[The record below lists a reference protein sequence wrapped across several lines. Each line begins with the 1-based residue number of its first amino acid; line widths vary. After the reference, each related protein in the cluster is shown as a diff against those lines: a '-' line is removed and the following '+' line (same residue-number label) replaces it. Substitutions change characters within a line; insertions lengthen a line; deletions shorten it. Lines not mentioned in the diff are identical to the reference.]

1 MIAGIEAGGTKFVCA
16 VAHDPQTIL
25 EEIRF
30 PTTTPE
36 ETIGKA
42 VNFFMEMQEV
52 HGDISSLGV
61 GTFGPIDPD
70 PKSPTYGYIT
80 STPKPHWDNIDI
92 VGILKEALHVPIGFD
107 TDVNGAALG
116 EYMWGAGR
124 GLDVVLYI
132 TIGTGVGGGVVINGR
147 PLHGLTHPEMGH
159 IAIAGTDGS
168 DSFRGSCPYHGDCL
182 EGLVSGPAIQA
193 REGRP
198 GQDIAEDDPVWDKI
212 AGYIAQALCTY
223 IYVLSPQKI
232 ILGGGVLSQHHLL
245 PRVQSLVPD
254 FLNGYVRK
262 DAVSTAGI
270 SGYIVTPGLGTKSG
284 VIGAFALGMQAA
296 GMLP

>member
-132 TIGTGVGGGVVINGR
+132 TIGTG
-147 PLHGLTHPEMGH
+147 
-159 IAIAGTDGS
+159 
-168 DSFRGSCPYHGDCL
+168 
-182 EGLVSGPAIQA
+182 
-193 REGRP
+193 
-198 GQDIAEDDPVWDKI
+198 
-212 AGYIAQALCTY
+212 
-223 IYVLSPQKI
+223 
-232 ILGGGVLSQHHLL
+232 
-245 PRVQSLVPD
+245 
-254 FLNGYVRK
+254 
-262 DAVSTAGI
+262 
-270 SGYIVTPGLGTKSG
+270 
-284 VIGAFALGMQAA
+284 
-296 GMLP
+296 